1 MNNGGVRTLEIE
13 DNDSDIGI
21 IYEEDFSGPGNR
33 GWTID
38 PFGTDTADRGQFEIG
53 IPEETLLAGQ
63 PFQLGNGFGNSR
75 ALVTG
80 LNAGSGIGSNDVDG
94 GVTSALSPQISL
106 PSSGNVS
113 VTLSYTLAHTRSATF
128 SDQLRVGVV
137 VDGELTN
144 ILTSGGNEGA
154 NTLGRWR
161 EVEITLSDFAGQT
174 IQFLVE
180 AQDETNTVLE
190 AAIGSVRVESVA

>member
-1 MNNGGVRTLEIE
+1 
-13 DNDSDIGI
+13 
-21 IYEEDFSGPGNR
+21 
-33 GWTID
+33 
-38 PFGTDTADRGQFEIG
+38 
-53 IPEETLLAGQ
+53 
-63 PFQLGNGFGNSR
+63 
-75 ALVTG
+75 
-80 LNAGSGIGSNDVDG
+80 
-94 GVTSALSPQISL
+94 
-106 PSSGNVS
+106 
-113 VTLSYTLAHTRSATF
+113 
-128 SDQLRVGVV
+128 
-137 VDGELTN
+137 LTN